1 MSELRN
7 FGKETGQ
14 PMVCPICGNEYTG
27 RGALSRI
34 DNTTIICPD
43 CGTRQS
49 LSGMGVGVEE
59 QNEILEIIHR
69 AVEGKNE
76 Q

>member
-1 MSELRN
+1 MSEIRN
-7 FGKETGQ
+7 FGKETGH
-14 PMVCPICGNEYTG
+14 PMACPICGNEYIG

-49 LSGMGVGVEE
+49 LSILGVDVEE

-69 AVEGKNE
+69 TMEGRNE
-76 Q
+76 